1 MATFATVDDQDQG
14 DMSVDLRRSATVGN
28 LVEAAVETVFSE
40 HVQQPLDNGCL
51 QRPASLPQLTVGED
65 AKPNFTLSNVT
76 DIFKRKPVAK
86 LPYGNKRTGWSSS
99 SLARALDVKR
109 KSAHLPK
116 WYPYELSS
124 NRISIISARSRP
136 GERWNVFRAIPRDQD
151 VFESR
156 WIIFGSQ
163 LFKVLV
169 YAALFCVVLGCATL
183 SKLILLLMTS
193 HLRKNLKYVPCKLY
207 GANVFIPQDERSLP
221 PNAVT
226 PFYWSLWIAICV
238 PDVLTFVRCV
248 RIVCFKSTQYPSI
261 SDLLIAFFIESAQ
274 MIGMCLL
281 IFSVLPQ
288 LDSIRG
294 AMLLSALAIVPSL
307 VHMLSN
313 IRRSIGDT
321 DSSRARRVT
330 IVITNATAFLLQT
343 SALYT
348 WTMLDSSLTK
358 RGIYMCAL
366 VLTSLRWWENYVNT
380 ASPGAGT
387 ALLAQLKCRLQQTR
401 YKTHMLL
408 SLWRCALSLFC
419 MLIIGGA
426 THRLRVIADL
436 GGSLH
441 SVYANWT
448 KSDQPDAWGESFDEI
463 PKTAF
468 TLCLWLV
475 LSSFVCY
482 YTARFACKVKME
494 RFGYAIPIV
503 AVLPVTI
510 IFLLGIAERRKHQP
524 CSFAAYLTD
533 KFFWNFDYGDIMSGL
548 IKKRFAWL
556 WIFWFLGYL
565 WIVSHIFTEHIKRL
579 NKTDTLFV
587 MPLYLGCLVDQ
598 SLALNRRRQSPV
610 RIKTEEL
617 DNDEYYET
625 ASMASNG
632 SEWSMA
638 NSLTSLSM
646 ANCGADRITK
656 IHVCATVWHEN
667 HAEMT
672 QMLKSLFRLDEDQS
686 ARRSAQKYLKVVDP
700 DYYELECMSKT
711 CKCIFKKPVT
721 LVYLGHIFFD
731 DAWEYNAEL
740 NCRVPNHYVEQLVS
754 VIDSAASA
762 VHKTTVSLKPPIKFQ
777 TPYGGRLVWS
787 MPGDNKLFVHLKD
800 RTKLRNKKRWSQVMY
815 MYYLL
820 GHRIMELISDVN
832 RKQLLADNTFLL
844 TIDGDSKFSPA
855 SVQKLVDLMKKNSCL
870 GAACGRI
877 HPIGKGIMVWY
888 QKFEYAIA
896 HWFQKAA
903 EHVFGCVLCA
913 PGCFSLFRASALMDD
928 NVVNKY
934 TKVPLEARHFVQ
946 YDQGEDRW
954 LSTLLLKQGYR
965 IEYAA
970 AADAKTYA
978 PEGFNEFFN
987 QRRRW
992 VPSSLANTLD
1002 LLADHKRA
1010 VKNNDSISRIY
1021 ILYQMI
1027 VILFSLLGPS
1037 IIFTMMVFAQ
1047 VASFRVDSW
1056 YLLWTNLLP
1065 VVCFC
1070 TVCFLCSSKTQLRF
1084 AKVLSVAYAL
1094 VMMAVIVGTGIQL
1107 TTEGPSSPVS
1117 MYVISLAALFCVAAL
1132 LHPREFKNIFYGA
1145 IFFLMIPSTYV
1156 IMSLYALI
1164 NLNVINWGTREALE
1178 GATGVVS
1185 QPWYRKWLR
1194 KFGITQHTVGAEEH
1208 QANGS
1213 PWLKNL
1219 RHGCKDDRFYL
1230 VGSQLER
1237 LDRKLEL
1244 LENRLD
1250 EIRSRRLLHLSTTML
1265 ALQSNSSTQPENA
1278 SLTQH
1283 AEKEFTSDKPPLTD
1297 DIGNKSRLVS
1307 VSEMNPID
1315 MNKYKSKR
1323 TPMRSASEPSL
1334 SDTFSS
1340 CQNST
1345 GSSGDSATDALIN
1358 RRPRG
1363 RVIRSVLNASE
1374 LPKWMTLAY
1383 LKEGTNEV
1391 LDETETRFW
1400 NTFIE
1405 DYMKPIIRTPTEER
1419 AVSVAL
1425 RQLRNSVAL
1434 GVLMANSLLIL
1445 VIYLLQINKELLSIR
1460 WNPAQN
1466 YTVIKWEPSLTK
1478 YITVQEPLKL
1488 EPIGFT
1494 IILFLSLILVVQVVG
1509 MLLHRW
1515 QTIQHVLAST
1525 TLSFFQ
1531 KRSFSMKE
1539 GEMLEQNAVAIGEFL
1554 AAMFIGQ
1561 PEQVKYVLFS
1571 SVLLP
1576 INSNSTDEQRF
1587 NAKRLQRLGDDFAR
1601 GEEQNGRRKV
1611 VLNLENARKHNRKPK
1626 RLDTAFRRRFFNF
1639 NPEKHHMKLKGIF
1652 TLNRERRMD
1661 SETAKRIAAEELGR
1675 RRDAL
1680 LRSTSPSSGPA
1691 LISSRLQSTA
1701 KSFGSPSF
1709 AVDSRAMSFIDEFD
1723 AMFKVQNNSQS
1734 KS

>member
-1 MATFATVDDQDQG
+1 MATFAGANDKDANG
-14 DMSVDLRRSATVGN
+14 LPAADLRRSASISN
-28 LVEAAVETVFSE
+28 LTAAAVEAVGF
-40 HVQQPLDNGCL
+40 HHMQQPLDPGCL
-51 QRPASLPQLTVGED
+51 QRPASLPQLTGEED
-65 AKPNFTLSNVT
+65 AKPNFAFPNAT
-76 DIFKRKPVAK
+76 DIFKRRPVAK
-86 LPYGNKRTGWSSS
+86 LPHGHKRTGWSSS
-99 SLARALDVKR
+99 SLARGLDVKR
-109 KSAHLPK
+109 KSSHFPK
-116 WYPYELSS
+116 CYPYELSS
-124 NRISIISARSRP
+124 NRISMISARSQP

-156 WIIFGSQ
+156 WILFASQ
-163 LFKVLV
+163 LLKVLV
-169 YAALFCVVLGCATL
+169 YAVLFCIVLGCATL

-193 HLRKNLKYVPCKLY
+193 HLRKDLKYVPCKPY
-207 GANVFIPQDERSLP
+207 GANNVLVHQDEKLLP
-221 PNAVT
+221 PNSVT

-248 RIVCFKSTQYPSI
+248 RIVCFKSTPSPTI

-294 AMLLSALAIVPSL
+294 AMLLSAIAIVPSL

-313 IRRSIGDT
+313 VKRSIGDT
-321 DSSRARRVT
+321 DTSRGRRVT
-330 IVITNATAFLLQT
+330 MVMTNVTAFLLQS

-348 WTMLDSSLTK
+348 WTMLDNSLTK
-358 RGIYMCAL
+358 RGVYVCAL

-380 ASPGAGT
+380 ANPGVGT
-387 ALLAQLKCRLQQTR
+387 AMLAQLRCRLQQTR
-401 YKTHMLL
+401 YKSHILL
-408 SLWRCALSLFC
+408 SVWRCALSLFC

-426 THRLRVIADL
+426 THRLKVIADL
-436 GGSLH
+436 GSTLY
-441 SVYANWT
+441 STYVNKT
-448 KSDQPDAWGESFDEI
+448 EDDQVDLSADSFDEI
-463 PKTAF
+463 PRTVF
-468 TLCLWLV
+468 MLCLWLV
-475 LSSFVCY
+475 LSALVCY
-482 YTARFACKVKME
+482 HTARFACKVKME
-494 RFGYAIPIV
+494 RFSYALPVV

-510 IFLLGIAERRKHQP
+510 IFLLGISERRKHQP
-524 CSFAAYLTD
+524 CSFANFLSD
-533 KFFWNFDYGDIMSGL
+533 KFFWNFDYGDVLTGL
-548 IKKRFAWL
+548 VKKRFAWL
-556 WIFWFLGYL
+556 WLFWFLGYL
-565 WIVSHIFTEHIKRL
+565 WIISHLFTEHIRRL

-587 MPLYLGCLVDQ
+587 MPMYLGCFIDQ
-598 SLALNRRRQSPV
+598 SLALNRRRQSAI

-617 DNDEYYET
+617 DNDEYYDT

-646 ANCGADRITK
+646 TNCGADRITK

-686 ARRSAQKYLKVVDP
+686 ARRSAQKYLKIVDP
-700 DYYELECMSKT
+700 DYYELEC
-711 CKCIFKKPVT
+711 
-721 LVYLGHIFFD
+721 HIFFD
-731 DAWEYNAEL
+731 DAWEYNEEL

-762 VHKTTVSLKPPIKFQ
+762 VHKTTITLKPPIKFHV
-777 TPYGGRLVWS
+777 PYGGRLVWS

-820 GHRIMELISDVN
+820 GHRIMELISDVG

-855 SVQKLVDLMKKNSCL
+855 AVQKLVDLMKKNSRL

-934 TKVPLEARHFVQ
+934 TKVPMEARHFVQ

-1010 VKNNDSISRIY
+1010 VKNNDSISHIY
-1021 ILYQMI
+1021 IFYQMI
-1027 VILFSLLGPS
+1027 VILFSILGPS

-1065 VVCFC
+1065 VICFC
-1070 TVCFLCSSKTQLRF
+1070 TVCFLCSSKVQLRF

-1117 MYVISLAALFCVAAL
+1117 MYVISLAVLFCTAAV

-1164 NLNVINWGTREALE
+1164 NLNIINWGTREALE
-1178 GATGVVS
+1178 GATGIIS
-1185 QPWYRKWLR
+1185 KPWYQKWLS
-1194 KFGITQHTVGAEEH
+1194 KFGIAQPAVDAE
-1208 QANGS
+1208 QLQNDCS
-1213 PWLKNL
+1213 PWLKNVV
-1219 RHGCKDDRFYL
+1219 HSYKDGRFYL

-1237 LDRKLEL
+1237 LDRKLEA
-1244 LENRLD
+1244 LESRLD
-1250 EIRSRRLLHLSTTML
+1250 ELRSRRLLRLSTTML
-1265 ALQSNSSTQPENA
+1265 AMQSHSSTQPEIG
-1278 SLTQH
+1278 SLTQQ
-1283 AEKEFTSDKPPLTD
+1283 ADKESASGKPAVPD
-1297 DIGNKSRLVS
+1297 DVNNESRLLN

-1315 MNKYKSKR
+1315 MNKYKSKQK
-1323 TPMRSASEPSL
+1323 PIRSASEPSL

-1340 CQNST
+1340 CQNSSY
-1345 GSSGDSATDALIN
+1345 SSGESATDALFN

-1363 RVIRSVLNASE
+1363 RVLNASE
-1374 LPKWMTLAY
+1374 LPKWMTLPY
-1383 LKEGTNEV
+1383 LKEGPNEM

-1405 DYMKPIIRTPTEER
+1405 DYMKPIARTPVEER
-1419 AVSVAL
+1419 AVSLAL
-1425 RQLRNSVAL
+1425 KQLRNSVAL
-1434 GVLMANSLLIL
+1434 GVLMVNSLLIL

-1460 WNPAQN
+1460 WNPGRN

-1478 YITVQEPLKL
+1478 YISVQEPLKL

-1494 IILFLSLILVVQVVG
+1494 IILFLSLILVVQVLG

-1525 TLSFFQ
+1525 TLSFFE
-1531 KRSFSMKE
+1531 KRSFAMKE
-1539 GEMLEQNAVAIGEFL
+1539 GEVLEQNAVAI
-1554 AAMFIGQ
+1554 
-1561 PEQVKYVLFS
+1561 
-1571 SVLLP
+1571 
-1576 INSNSTDEQRF
+1576 
-1587 NAKRLQRLGDDFAR
+1587 AKRLQRLDDDFVRAR
-1601 GEEQNGRRKV
+1601 EQNGRRKV

-1626 RLDTAFRRRFFNF
+1626 RLDTAFRKRFFNF
-1639 NPEKHHMKLKGIF
+1639 NPEKHQMNLKGIF
-1652 TLNRERRMD
+1652 TLNRQRRVD

-1680 LRSTSPSSGPA
+1680 LRCTSPSSGPA

-1701 KSFGSPSF
+1701 KSFGSPSL
-1709 AVDSRAMSFIDEFD
+1709 APDSRAMSFMDEFD
-1723 AMFKVQNNSQS
+1723 AMFKVQSNSQS
-1734 KS
+1734 KP

>member
-1 MATFATVDDQDQG
+1 MATFSTGDEQDP
-14 DMSVDLRRSATVGN
+14 DSMSADLRRSASVSN
-28 LVEAAVETVFSE
+28 LVAAAVEAVGFE
-40 HVQQPLDNGCL
+40 HVQQPLDTGCL
-51 QRPASLPQLTVGED
+51 QRPASLPQLAVGED
-65 AKPNFTLSNVT
+65 AKPNFGLSSVT
-76 DIFKRKPVAK
+76 DIFKRKPMAK
-86 LPYGNKRTGWSSS
+86 LPYGNKRAGWSSS
-99 SLARALDVKR
+99 SLARGLDVKR

-124 NRISIISARSRP
+124 NRISVISARSRP

-163 LFKVLV
+163 LLKVLV
-169 YAALFCVVLGCATL
+169 YAILFCIVLGCATL

-193 HLRKNLKYVPCKLY
+193 HLRKDLKYVPCKLY
-207 GANVFIPQDERSLP
+207 GANVFVPQDERFLP

-238 PDVLTFVRCV
+238 PDVLTFVRCI
-248 RIVCFKSTQYPSI
+248 RIVCFKSTPYPSI

-321 DSSRARRVT
+321 DSSRARRIT
-330 IVITNATAFLLQT
+330 IVMTNATAFLLQT

-348 WTMLDSSLTK
+348 WTMLDSSLTVCWLMRPALLLLVILFNIFQK

-387 ALLAQLKCRLQQTR
+387 AILAQLRCRLQQTR
-401 YKTHMLL
+401 YKTHILL
-408 SLWRCALSLFC
+408 SVWRCALSLFC

-436 GGSLH
+436 GSTLY
-441 SVYANWT
+441 STDANST
-448 KSDQPDAWGESFDEI
+448 KAQVDVSGESFDEI
-463 PKTAF
+463 PRTVF

-494 RFGYAIPIV
+494 RFSYAIPVV

-510 IFLLGIAERRKHQP
+510 IFLLGISERRKHQP
-524 CSFAAYLTD
+524 CSFATYLTD
-533 KFFWNFDYGDIMSGL
+533 KFFWNFDYGDVMSGL

-565 WIVSHIFTEHIKRL
+565 WIVSHIFTEHIRRL

-587 MPLYLGCLVDQ
+587 MPMYLGCFVDQ

-617 DNDEYYET
+617 DNDEYYDT

-700 DYYELECMSKT
+700 DYYELEC
-711 CKCIFKKPVT
+711 
-721 LVYLGHIFFD
+721 HIFFD
-731 DAWEYNAEL
+731 DAWEYNEQL

-762 VHKTTVSLKPPIKFQ
+762 VHKTTLSLKPPIKFQ

-855 SVQKLVDLMKKNSCL
+855 AVQKLVDLMKKNSCL

-1010 VKNNDSISRIY
+1010 VKNNDSISHIY

-1117 MYVISLAALFCVAAL
+1117 MYVISLAALFCIAAL
-1132 LHPREFKNIFYGA
+1132 LHPREFKNLFYGA

-1185 QPWYRKWLR
+1185 QPWYQKWLR
-1194 KFGITQHTVGAEEH
+1194 KFGIAQHAVGAEEL

-1219 RHGCKDDRFYL
+1219 GHSCKDDRFYL

-1250 EIRSRRLLHLSTTML
+1250 EVRSRRLLHLSTTML
-1265 ALQSNSSTQPENA
+1265 AMQSHSSTQPENG

-1283 AEKEFTSDKPPLTD
+1283 AEKEFTSDKPAMAD
-1297 DIGNKSRLVS
+1297 DMDDKSRLVS

-1315 MNKYKSKR
+1315 MNKYKSKQK
-1323 TPMRSASEPSL
+1323 PMRSASEPSL

-1340 CQNST
+1340 LHNST
-1345 GSSGDSATDALIN
+1345 GSSGDSATDALLN

-1363 RVIRSVLNASE
+1363 RVLNASE
-1374 LPKWMTLAY
+1374 LPKWMTLPY

-1405 DYMKPIIRTPTEER
+1405 DYMKPITRTPAEER
-1419 AVSVAL
+1419 AVGLAL

-1515 QTIQHVLAST
+1515 QTVQHVLAST

-1539 GEMLEQNAVAIGEFL
+1539 GEMLEQNAVAI
-1554 AAMFIGQ
+1554 
-1561 PEQVKYVLFS
+1561 
-1571 SVLLP
+1571 
-1576 INSNSTDEQRF
+1576 
-1587 NAKRLQRLGDDFAR
+1587 AKRLQRLGDDFVR

-1652 TLNRERRMD
+1652 TLNRQRRVD

-1691 LISSRLQSTA
+1691 LVSSRLQSTA
-1701 KSFGSPSF
+1701 KSFGSPSMGM
-1709 AVDSRAMSFIDEFD
+1709 DSRAMSFIDEFD
-1723 AMFKVQNNSQS
+1723 AMFKVQSNSQS